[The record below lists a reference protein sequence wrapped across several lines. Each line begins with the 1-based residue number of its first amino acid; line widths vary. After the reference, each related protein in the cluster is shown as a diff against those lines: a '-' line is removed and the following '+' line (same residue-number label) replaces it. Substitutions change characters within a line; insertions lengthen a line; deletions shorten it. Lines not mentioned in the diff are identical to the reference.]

1 MVRHDEPE
9 MMVKLNE
16 LTIRVAMIEQKSWRK
31 GSL

>member
-1 MVRHDEPE
+1 MVGHDEPE

-16 LTIRVAMIEQKSWRK
+16 LMIRVAMIEKKSWRK